1 MKLRVTGDDVRT
13 ISSQNHSSSNWG
25 EGGALS
31 PGTIIIITEL
41 SEEEAAP
48 LDVIRRI
55 HSLS

>member
-1 MKLRVTGDDVRT
+1 MMYVRFLRITHLRIGGR
-13 ISSQNHSSSNWG
+13 
-25 EGGALS
+25 GGALS